1 MDTPQPNVPAPIL
14 PEEYEDFLRGLKQ
27 RIQSAQIKAVLA
39 VNSELVML
47 YWRIGRDI
55 LERQAK
61 AGWGAKVID
70 RLAKDLHQAFPEM
83 KGFSRS
89 NLLYMRSFAT
99 AWPDISIVQQAA
111 GQLPWFHNC
120 VLLDKV
126 KDGNERLWYIQEA
139 LQYGWSRNV
148 LVFHIESG
156 LYHRQGKA
164 ITNFQATLPAPQS
177 DLAQQLLKDPYNFD
191 FLTLTKEAH
200 ERDLETGLLAHLRQ
214 FLIELGFGFAFVG
227 SQVQLE
233 VGGED
238 FKLDLLFYHL
248 KLRCYI
254 VIDLDG
260 YV

>member
-27 RIQSAQIKAVLA
+27 RIQSAQIKAMLA

-126 KDGNERLWYIQEA
+126 KDGNEKNQ
-139 LQYGWSRNV
+139 
-148 LVFHIESG
+148 
-156 LYHRQGKA
+156 
-164 ITNFQATLPAPQS
+164 
-177 DLAQQLLKDPYNFD
+177 
-191 FLTLTKEAH
+191 
-200 ERDLETGLLAHLRQ
+200 
-214 FLIELGFGFAFVG
+214 
-227 SQVQLE
+227 
-233 VGGED
+233 
-238 FKLDLLFYHL
+238 
-248 KLRCYI
+248 
-254 VIDLDG
+254 
-260 YV
+260 